1 MSGAMVMEDML
12 DFLGANGALINS
24 ASGVPVVT
32 DKKRKHKLTEQKGR
46 QKIND
51 QINELKSLLPECR
64 YVNTT
69 KASILECAV
78 NSLKRMQSV
87 GNQLIVANKK
97 LMRENKRLRTELE
110 KFDPNVASSWDIND
124 LDAPEE
130 PIPNLA
136 ISNSLGS
143 LNDLLNDGMGS
154 SPNMDPYLSPVEF
167 SSMPNSSPP
176 TSSPPIPFAYVPSQ
190 PPMDNSSDFSSSPS
204 SFSSDDYTGNYKVS
218 KRRLLLVILL
228 LIPFFVS
235 FDGWMKT
242 PTSSPDFSTG
252 APRKLLFTSISSA
265 SVEILSAI
273 YYFDIARFGLY
284 VVLGF
289 VGLHWTANTLL
300 WFKQLQPE
308 LGGKGFC

>member
-1 MSGAMVMEDML
+1 MEDML

-24 ASGVPVVT
+24 SSGVPQVS

-78 NSLKRMQSV
+78 NSLKRMQAV
-87 GNQLIVANKK
+87 GNQLILANKK
-97 LMRENKRLRTELE
+97 LMKENKRLRSELE
-110 KFDPNVASSWDIND
+110 KFDPNIASTWDLNE

-136 ISNSLGS
+136 LSNSLNS
-143 LNDLLNDGMGS
+143 ISEFLHDGIGS
-154 SPNMDPYLSPVEF
+154 SPSIDPYLSPVEF

-176 TSSPPIPFAYVPSQ
+176 TSSPPIPFTYM
-190 PPMDNSSDFSSSPS
+190 PPQMPIDNSSDFSSSPS
-204 SFSSDDYTGNYKVS
+204 SFSSDDYNIHHKVS

-242 PTSSPDFSTG
+242 PFPTSSPDI
-252 APRKLLFTSISSA
+252 APGTHKQLLSFTISPAEIISA
-265 SVEILSAI
+265 F

-284 VVLGF
+284 VVLGI

-308 LGGKGFC
+308 LEGKGFC